1 MEQGNVRTSNDCVL
15 LMPMVSSIA
24 CQFFANAA
32 CLHVHAIIA
41 TEIFLRAVQGKQLQY
56 YVHSIVHYHAGCVSH
71 EVAATMPAAHYNIR
85 AEWILLGQVATI
97 SVQHTSILMQVM
109 RRIIIGLSFRTIP
122 CQEVCVHK
130 NACT

>member
-1 MEQGNVRTSNDCVL
+1 MDPGNVRPSNDCVPL
-15 LMPMVSSIA
+15 RSMVSSIA
-24 CQFFANAA
+24 CQFFANAGF
-32 CLHVHAIIA
+32 LHVHAIIA
-41 TEIFLRAVQGKQLQY
+41 NEIFLRAVQGKQLQY
-56 YVHSIVHYHAGCVSH
+56 YVRIIVHYHAGCVSH

-85 AEWILLGQVATI
+85 AEWILHGQAATI
-97 SVQHTSILMQVM
+97 SMQHTSILMQVM